1 MLSPELEAFGELL
14 VKHVRDRAI
23 QSCDTLR
30 HPDAKSVSALR
41 WKEIIKDGDVRSI
54 LDAVI
59 PDVVDDTIFFLL
71 NSIDQNLLP
80 LWFKASNGT
89 MINLDDGSGES
100 AGWYL
105 TDEGWC
111 AKYTNERFVED

>member
-1 MLSPELEAFGELL
+1 MPSPELEEFGKLL

-23 QSCDTLR
+23 QSCDTRR

-41 WKEIIKDGDVRSI
+41 WMETIKRGDIASI
-54 LDAVI
+54 LDMVI
-59 PDVVDDTIFFLL
+59 PDIVDDTIFFLL
-71 NSIDQNLLP
+71 NSVDQNLLP

-89 MINLDDGSGES
+89 TINLDDGNGEL

-111 AKYTNERFVED
+111 AKYTHERFVED